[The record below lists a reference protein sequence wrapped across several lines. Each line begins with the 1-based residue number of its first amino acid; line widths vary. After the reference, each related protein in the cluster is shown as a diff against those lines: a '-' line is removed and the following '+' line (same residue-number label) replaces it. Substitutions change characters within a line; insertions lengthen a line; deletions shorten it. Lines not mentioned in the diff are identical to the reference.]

1 MDNLLW
7 GVLQGLNFKLLSIIR
22 QFNRLKLI
30 EFIILHRKAL
40 PTSSFLVNQ
49 KAKTWKSVGSV
60 NILS

>member
-1 MDNLLW
+1 M
-7 GVLQGLNFKLLSIIR
+7 GGAVLQGLNVKLLSITR

-49 KAKTWKSVGSV
+49 KSKNMEKCWSG
-60 NILS
+60 